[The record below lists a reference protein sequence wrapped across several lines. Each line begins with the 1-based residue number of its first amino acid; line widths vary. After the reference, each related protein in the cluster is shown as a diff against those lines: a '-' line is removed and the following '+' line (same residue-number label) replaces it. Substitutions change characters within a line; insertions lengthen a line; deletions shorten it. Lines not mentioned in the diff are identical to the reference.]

1 MTGKHPG
8 TRLIRIGL
16 LAALT
21 VVVLACS
28 EIGLPFE
35 TDPQASGIRGLVT
48 LSPTCPVQASPGAN
62 DPEPC
67 VTPYAATLVV
77 LDGEN
82 VVVTRITSGG
92 DGQFAVDLP
101 PGDYVVAPETGADS
115 YPIAQPQS
123 VTVVGGQYAELEIN
137 YDTGIR

>member
-1 MTGKHPG
+1 MS
-8 TRLIRIGL
+8 GL
-16 LAALT
+16 RVFRYGLMIALAS
-21 VVVLACS
+21 VVLACG

-35 TDPQASGIRGLVT
+35 TDPAASGIRGMVT
-48 LSPTCPVQASPGAN
+48 LSPTCPVVSSPGAN

-82 VVVTRITSGG
+82 VVVTRVTSGG
-92 DGQFAVDLP
+92 DGHFTVDLP
-101 PGDYVVAPETGADS
+101 PGDYVLAPETGQDS

-123 VTVVGGQYAELEIN
+123 VTVVGGQYAEVEIN

>member
-1 MTGKHPG
+1 MIALRIL
-8 TRLIRIGL
+8 RLGL
-16 LAALT
+16 LVAVAY
-21 VVVLACS
+21 VVLACGD
-28 EIGLPFE
+28 IGSPFE
-35 TDPQASGIRGLVT
+35 TDPAASGIRGIVT
-48 LSPTCPVQASPGAN
+48 LSPTCPVVASPGAN

-82 VVVTRITSGG
+82 VVVTRVTSGG
-92 DGQFAVDLP
+92 DGRFSVDLP
-101 PGDYVVAPETGADS
+101 PGDYVVAPETGQDS

-123 VTVVGGQYAELEIN
+123 VTVVGGQYAEVAIN

>member
-1 MTGKHPG
+1 MSLPRVFRFGA
-8 TRLIRIGL
+8 L
-16 LAALT
+16 LA
-21 VVVLACS
+21 LAFAVAGCA

-35 TDPQASGIRGLVT
+35 TDPAASGIRGVVT

-62 DPEPC
+62 EPEPC
-67 VTPYAATLVV
+67 VTPYAAKLVV

-82 VVVTRITSGG
+82 VVVTRVTSGQ
-92 DGQFAVDLP
+92 DGIFTVDLP

-123 VTVVGGQYAELEIN
+123 VTVVAGQYAEVAIN

>member
-1 MTGKHPG
+1 MTFSRVF
-8 TRLIRIGL
+8 RLGAL
-16 LAALT
+16 LALAFA
-21 VVVLACS
+21 VVGCG

-35 TDPQASGIRGLVT
+35 TDPAPSGIRGVVT

-62 DPEPC
+62 VPEPC
-67 VTPYAATLVV
+67 VTPYAAKLVV

-82 VVVTRITSGG
+82 VVVTRVTSSQ
-92 DGQFAVDLP
+92 DGTFTVDLP

-123 VTVVGGQYAELEIN
+123 VTVVAGQYAEVEIN